1 MSTDVSLAP
10 NPFGAERLEDP
21 YPLLASLRERS
32 PIQRAEHPGGVE
44 SWLVLG
50 HEEARA
56 ALKDARLSTDPRHA
70 PDLFRR
76 AGLLL
81 GDADEP
87 ASLLTS
93 DPPDHAR
100 LRKLVA
106 GAFTPR
112 RAEQR
117 RGAIEQVVDG
127 LLDEIAPRGRADLVA
142 DFAFPLPIIV
152 ITRLLGVPTEDRD
165 AFRRWTHEMQT
176 PADVPGAPARKRAG
190 QQAMHEY
197 LRALIAQRRAV
208 LAGRAPS
215 ADDDFGTALIHAA
228 DERAVSEG
236 ELVGL
241 FFELLIGGYETVA
254 NFLANAIYALLTHPE
269 QRAYLQ
275 RQPERMAD
283 AVEELLRF
291 DGSVLRAVPRVAID
305 DVELA
310 GTRIPKG
317 SLVTIVLGAGNR
329 DPLAFERPAE
339 LDLSRPASRHLSF
352 GHGIHFCPGAGLA
365 RVEADIGLSRLLLRF
380 PDLAIDGEP
389 RHRAAGV
396 MRAFEALP
404 VCFTTTTAVTPPK
417 ETP

>member
-1 MSTDVSLAP
+1 MSPEVTLAP
-10 NPFGAERLEDP
+10 NPFGAEHLEDP

-32 PIQRAEHPGGVE
+32 AIQRAEHPGGVE

-50 HEEARA
+50 NDEARA

-81 GDADEP
+81 GDAGEP

-93 DPPDHAR
+93 DPPDHTR

-112 RAEQR
+112 RAELR
-117 RGAIEQVVDG
+117 RAAIEQVVGG
-127 LLDEIAPRGRADLVA
+127 LLDEIAPRGHADLVA

-152 ITRLLGVPTEDRD
+152 ITGLLGVPTEDRE

-176 PADVPGAPARKRAG
+176 PAGAPDAPARKRAG

-197 LRALIAQRRAV
+197 LRALIGQRRA
-208 LAGRAPS
+208 LPAAGTPS

-236 ELVGL
+236 ELVAL

-254 NFLANAIYALLTHPE
+254 NFLANAIHALLTHPE

-275 RQPERMAD
+275 QHPERMAQ

-329 DPLAFERPAE
+329 DPRAFERPAA

-365 RVEADIGLSRLLLRF
+365 RVEAEIGLSRLLLRL

-404 VCFTTTTAVTPPK
+404 VCFTSTPAVTPPK

>member
-1 MSTDVSLAP
+1 MSAELTLAP
-10 NPFGAERLEDP
+10 NPFGAEHLEDP
-21 YPLLASLRERS
+21 YPLLAQLRDGCA
-32 PIQRAEHPGGVE
+32 IQRAAHHGGVE

-50 HEEARA
+50 FEEVRT

-70 PDLFRR
+70 PELFRR

-93 DPPDHAR
+93 DPPDHTR

-112 RAEQR
+112 RAEQQR
-117 RGAIEQVVDG
+117 TEIEQVVEE
-127 LLDEIAPRGRADLVA
+127 LLDDIAPRGRADLVA
-142 DFAFPLPIIV
+142 EFAFPLPIIV
-152 ITRLLGVPTEDRD
+152 ITRLLGVPTGDRES
-165 AFRRWTHEMQT
+165 FRHWTHEMQT
-176 PADVPGAPARKRAG
+176 PPSVPDAPARKRAA
-190 QQAMHEY
+190 QQAMHAY
-197 LRALIAQRRAV
+197 LEALIAERRAW
-208 LAGRAPS
+208 LASGPPGE
-215 ADDDFGTALIHAA
+215 DHDFGTALIHAA
-228 DERAVSEG
+228 DDRAVSEG
-236 ELVGL
+236 ELIAL

-254 NFLANAIYALLTHPE
+254 NFLANAVHALLTHPA

-275 RQPERMAD
+275 RHPERMPG

-291 DGSVLRAVPRVAID
+291 DGSVLRAVPRVAVA

-329 DPLAFERPAE
+329 DPRAFERPAE
-339 LDLSRPASRHLSF
+339 LDVGRPARKHLSF

-365 RVEADIGLSRLLLRF
+365 RVEAEVALSRLLLRF
-380 PDLAIDGEP
+380 PNLAADGEP

-396 MRAFEALP
+396 MRALHALP
-404 VCFTTTTAVTPPK
+404 VRFTPTPAVNPR